1 MKIIAP
7 RIRTAQFLATVSITA
22 LLSTFQSGCAT
33 NSLNISKDSI
43 GVQADLANPPKLI
56 NDPSDPK
63 KLAWDRPSA
72 FGPVQTEQQISGQKI
87 CSKLGKDIV
96 PLGYNP
102 KALDANGVAI
112 KGGGFLCHLKQ
123 T

>member
-7 RIRTAQFLATVSITA
+7 RIRTAQFLATVGITA
-22 LLSTFQSGCAT
+22 LLSIFQSGCTT

-43 GVQADLANPPKLI
+43 GAQADVANPPKLI

-63 KLAWDRPSA
+63 QLAWDRPSA
-72 FGPVQTEQQISGQKI
+72 FGPVPSELQISGQKI

-102 KALDANGVAI
+102 KALDANGAAI

-123 T
+123 S

>member
-7 RIRTAQFLATVSITA
+7 RIRTAQFLATVGITA
-22 LLSTFQSGCAT
+22 LLSIFQSGCAT

-43 GVQADLANPPKLI
+43 GAQADVANPPKLI

-63 KLAWDRPSA
+63 QLAWDRPGA
-72 FGPVQTEQQISGQKI
+72 FGPVPSELQISGQKI

-102 KALDANGVAI
+102 KALDANGAAI

-123 T
+123 S